1 MCYMLFNTNQMCST
15 TPALLLLEHQ
25 VSCDFPFQYFGL
37 DFPGTSWKVS
47 LFGDILVRIQSECG
61 KMRTRITPTTDTFYA
76 VWSAK
81 AYILVFTCATTWCT
95 QLELVTD
102 FTTETLT
109 LAIKRFISQREKPYS
124 FISDNFKTFILKGLK
139 HFLLNV
145 DISWKHIL
153 VNVNSMYIGK
163 SIFTS

>member
-76 VWSAK
+76 VS
-81 AYILVFTCATTWCT
+81 VFGY
-95 QLELVTD
+95 EN
-102 FTTETLT
+102 
-109 LAIKRFISQREKPYS
+109 S
-124 FISDNFKTFILKGLK
+124 FIIQRRVSAFFCHLIKYAGFSIVS
-139 HFLLNV
+139 F
-145 DISWKHIL
+145 SWSFSIG
-153 VNVNSMYIGK
+153 SQYMYTLRLTIRL
-163 SIFTS
+163 